1 MAGVA
6 LCIGEAMTETKDWV
20 YLFHPKAILLAIPG
34 LLVGLVFVMISKK
47 ATNDAILPITMILIP
62 AAFYIVLFLSGT
74 SLQEARDFGWV
85 GKDVPPVLVQDL
97 FHLIDFKLVHW
108 DEIGSC
114 FGIWVGMLFVVSFAS
129 CLDVGELELECKPSL
144 LCVVDTS
151 FLSNS
156 KSVVQLLSLWTWVRH

>member
-34 LLVGLVFVMISKK
+34 LLAGLVFVMISKK
-47 ATNDAILPITMILIP
+47 ATNDAILPLTMILIP
-62 AAFYIVLFLSGT
+62 TAFYIVLFVSGT

-129 CLDVGELELECKPSL
+129 CLDVGELSTVMLCF
-144 LCVVDTS
+144 LCV
-151 FLSNS
+151 
-156 KSVVQLLSLWTWVRH
+156 LLVYVIPF